1 MRNLFRDW
9 YKEDDKSES
18 KCPSESGVEIFL
30 FYISLLLLVV
40 FSIIVLYF
48 DTFTLRRRYL
58 VLFIPILIWIFLR
71 SSRKDMNATA
81 HWVAGLLG
89 AIGGAGSVLLLRIF
103 LKQGL

>member
-1 MRNLFRDW
+1 MSNLFRDW

-30 FYISLLLLVV
+30 FYINLLLLVV
-40 FSIIVLYF
+40 FSIIVLCS
-48 DTFTLRRRYL
+48 DTLHRRYL
-58 VLFIPILIWIFLR
+58 VLFIPTLIWIFLR
-71 SSRKDMNATA
+71 SSRKDMTATA

-103 LKQGL
+103 LK